1 VAIGVV
7 CIALEPR
14 SPRGSEAALV
24 VESLELA
31 VALCILQRK
40 QPELVDGPAAKPA
53 DNQPIICQCKSL
65 AAISEQFRT
74 FVCATT
80 RVRRDVQ
87 SLSPIVVQQENLEI
101 GQHLRAKL
109 WTRARRAFSDC
120 GSRCLQQQAA
130 VWHYEYVDRFR

>member
-1 VAIGVV
+1 MAVGVV

-53 DNQPIICQCKSL
+53 DNQPII
-65 AAISEQFRT
+65 
-74 FVCATT
+74 
-80 RVRRDVQ
+80 
-87 SLSPIVVQQENLEI
+87 
-101 GQHLRAKL
+101 
-109 WTRARRAFSDC
+109 
-120 GSRCLQQQAA
+120 
-130 VWHYEYVDRFR
+130 